1 MYLIRIILIIFR
13 IIVIG
18 IDEHR
23 RRQIESQE
31 VQTEEYVTA
40 AVHRTTQLTTTT
52 HPNQIIKNL
61 KIERTSRSSPWEAG
75 LENHSFG
82 VGEC

>member
-1 MYLIRIILIIFR
+1 VYILGVILIIFKL
-13 IIVIG
+13 VVG

-31 VQTEEYVTA
+31 VQTKEYVTA
-40 AVHRTTQLTTTT
+40 AVHRTTQLTTPT

-61 KIERTSRSSPWEAG
+61 KIERASSSNP
-75 LENHSFG
+75 
-82 VGEC
+82 